1 MNAMTTRKSSSGK
14 VAAFFAAVA
23 TGMSIPTA
31 ALAASSISV
40 DSVTQRWPWNNKVD
54 ITYTVTDG
62 ANHEGGVYA
71 GVEFTITVPGRGSF
85 TVPGPTAETGGT
97 GSRQHTFA
105 WSAPSGIKATDCT
118 VTATLFPTNTPSD
131 DYMVIDLATGA
142 VAYERLL
149 ATQVDSN
156 FRYNTPEY
164 KTTKMVLRK
173 IPKWADRATLPNASD
188 LSSDGYPT
196 GYDGIVMSGNRAYVG
211 QNVANLNNRAWR
223 QPDKSYYIGIFDV
236 TESQYN
242 LVTGVSSPGT
252 SFAPFQTRYQTFR
265 TNTSVDLVNLSNDDY
280 SKTERIA
287 LLTNAVAAVASDTGS
302 FLQRLNYRTGLY
314 FDFPTEVMH
323 EIAAR
328 AGTTTVYIWGD
339 TTDGYEDYVSC
350 NAGDNLVGTKAANA
364 WGLYDMCGLGYDWCL
379 GAAAEDRFYNSG
391 DYGMPR
397 LHTQGVF
404 APSICKSTG
413 VFKVEP
419 VKGGG
424 SYSEDITSAKYI
436 GEAFRASN
444 RNYQLD
450 SGTACCRVSC
460 IVQ

>member
-1 MNAMTTRKSSSGK
+1 MNAKTTRKYSSGK

-62 ANHEGGVYA
+62 ANHEAGVYA

-105 WSAPSGIKATDCT
+105 WAAPSGVKATDCT

-149 ATQVDSN
+149 ATQEDSN
-156 FRYNTPEY
+156 FRYNTDEF

-173 IPKWADRATLPNASD
+173 IPKWSDASTLPNYAA
-188 LSSDGYPT
+188 LAELGGYPT
-196 GYDGIVMSGNRAYVG
+196 GYDGIDIGGTSS
-211 QNVANLNNRAWR
+211 LNER
-223 QPDKSYYIGIFDV
+223 QLRTPDKDFYIGIFDV

-242 LVTGVSSPGT
+242 LVTGVASPGT
-252 SFAPFQTRYQTFR
+252 SAAPKYLRYQLFR
-265 TNTSVDLVNLSNDDY
+265 NETAVTLTSLDKAGQVNVM
-280 SKTERIA
+280 
-287 LLTNAVAAVASDTGS
+287 TNAIVAVASDTGS
-302 FLQRLNYRTGLY
+302 FLQRLNYKTGLY
-314 FDFPTEVMH
+314 FDYPTEVMH

-328 AGTTTVYIWGD
+328 AGAITSYLWGD
-339 TTDGYEDYVSC
+339 STDGYEDYVSC
-350 NAGDNLVGTKAANA
+350 KVDDVNGSNLVGAKAANA
-364 WGLYDMCGLGYDWCL
+364 WGLYDMCGLAYDWCL
-379 GAAAEDRFYNSG
+379 GWANSDRFYNNG
-391 DYGMPR
+391 TYGMPG
-397 LHTQGVF
+397 LKTQGVF
-404 APSICKSTG
+404 APSICKTANKST
-413 VFKVEP
+413 P
-419 VKGGG
+419 VAPYKGGG
-424 SYSEDITSAKYI
+424 SYPEAIT
-436 GEAFRASN
+436 ENAFRASN
-444 RNYQLD
+444 RNYGLD
-450 SGTACCRVSC
+450 ASETACCRVSC

>member
-97 GSRQHTFA
+97 GSRQHSFA

-118 VTATLFPTNTPSD
+118 VTATLFPTNAPAN
-131 DYMVIDLATGA
+131 DYMIIDLDSGD
-142 VAYERLL
+142 VSYERLL
-149 ATQVDSN
+149 ATQEDSN
-156 FRYNTPEY
+156 FRYNTDEF

-173 IPKWADRATLPNASD
+173 IPKWSDASTLPNYAA
-188 LSSDGYPT
+188 LAELGGYPT
-196 GYDGIVMSGNRAYVG
+196 GYGERSSAEYINGRVY
-211 QNVANLNNRAWR
+211 R
-223 QPDKSYYIGIFDV
+223 QPDKDYYIAVFDL
-236 TESQYN
+236 TASQYN
-242 LVTGVSSPGT
+242 HITGVASPGT
-252 SFAPFQTRYQTFR
+252 STAHKVDNYQIFR
-265 TNTSVDLVNLSNDDY
+265 NGTTTALGASSSTLAADC
-280 SKTERIA
+280 A
-287 LLTNAVAAVASDTGS
+287 LLTNAIPASATGGVLGR
-302 FLQRLNYRTGLY
+302 LQYKTGLY
-314 FDFPTEVMH
+314 FDYPTEVRH

-328 AGTTTVYIWGD
+328 AGATTIYIWGD

-350 NAGDNLVGTKAANA
+350 KIGDDNGSQLVGTKAANA
-364 WGLYDMCGLGYDWCL
+364 WGLYDMAGLNCEFCL
-379 GAAAEDRFYNSG
+379 GASRYNNYTNPS
-391 DYGMPR
+391 YCPR
-397 LHTQGVF
+397 VDDLGVF
-404 APSICKSTG
+404 QPTWRKTQVDGS
-413 VFKVEP
+413 P

-424 SYSEDITSAKYI
+424 KYNEAI
-436 GEAFRASN
+436 GNSFKASFRTISWAS
-444 RNYQLD
+444 
-450 SGTACCRVSC
+450 SGTGACRVAH
-460 IVQ
+460 IAE

>member
-173 IPKWADRATLPNASD
+173 IPKWSDRATLPNYEGTLAL
-188 LSSDGYPT
+188 LSGYPT
-196 GYDGIVMSGNRAYVG
+196 GDDDIKMNT
-211 QNVANLNNRAWR
+211 VAGKNNRLYR
-223 QPDKSYYIGIFDV
+223 TPDKDYYIGIFDV

-242 LVTGVSSPGT
+242 LVTGVASPGT
-252 SFAPFQTRYQTFR
+252 SIAPKNLRYQLFR
-265 TNTSVDLVNLSNDDY
+265 SETAVSLSSLDDNDA
-280 SKTERIA
+280 RA
-287 LLTNAVAAVASDTGS
+287 AVLTNAVTAVASDTGS
-302 FLQRLNYRTGLY
+302 FFQRLNFKTGLY
-314 FDFPTEVMH
+314 FDYPTEVMH

-328 AGTTTVYIWGD
+328 AGTTAVYFWGSD
-339 TTDGYEDYVSC
+339 TTNGYENYVSC
-350 NAGDNLVGTKAANA
+350 KIDGANGENLVGTKTANA
-364 WGLYDMCGLGYDWCL
+364 WGLYDMNGLGYDWCY
-379 GAAAEDRFYNSG
+379 GIVRSDRLYNTGS
-391 DYGMPR
+391 YSQVN
-397 LHTQGVF
+397 LQSQGIFV
-404 APSICKSTG
+404 PSKSRSTG
-413 VFKVEP
+413 VYDAEP

-424 SYSEDITSAKYI
+424 SYSEDIDK
-436 GEAFRASN
+436 EAFRASN

>member
-118 VTATLFPTNTPSD
+118 VTATLFPTNAPGN
-131 DYMVIDLATGA
+131 DYMIVDLSTGD
-142 VAYERLL
+142 VSYERLL
-149 ATQVDSN
+149 ATQEDSN
-156 FRYNTPEY
+156 FRYNTDEF

-173 IPKWADRATLPNASD
+173 IPKWADRGTLPNAGD
-188 LSSDGYPT
+188 LPSDGYPT
-196 GYDGIVMSGNRAYVG
+196 GYGDKSSAEWINGRVY
-211 QNVANLNNRAWR
+211 R
-223 QPDKSYYIGIFDV
+223 QPDKDYYLGVFDM
-236 TESQYN
+236 TESQFN
-242 LVTGVSSPGT
+242 LITGVANPGT
-252 SFAPFQTRYQTFR
+252 SVAPKISQYQMFR
-265 TNTSVDLVNLSNDDY
+265 NGSHVDLGGKEATLTQDSL
-280 SKTERIA
+280 R
-287 LLTNAVAAVASDTGS
+287 LTNNIPASATGS
-302 FLQRLNYRTGLY
+302 VLARLQYKTGLY
-314 FDFPTEVMH
+314 FDYPTEVMH

-328 AGTTTVYIWGD
+328 AGATTLYIWGD

-350 NAGDNLVGTKAANA
+350 KVGDVDGENLVGTKAANA
-364 WGLYDMCGLGYDWCL
+364 WGLYDMAGLYYEYCL
-379 GAAAEDRFYNSG
+379 GASRVDNYTNPAYC
-391 DYGMPR
+391 PR
-397 LHTQGVF
+397 MDDLGVF
-404 APSICKSTG
+404 QPTWRKSLVNGSI
-413 VFKVEP
+413 

-424 SYSEDITSAKYI
+424 LTTSLISENLFKAACRYVVWGK
-436 GEAFRASN
+436 
-444 RNYQLD
+444 
-450 SGTACCRVSC
+450 SGNAACRVAH
-460 IVQ
+460 IVE